1 MTGHDAKK
9 VAAYLMQQ
17 CRENHLQVLE
27 LIDALEANGDIEK
40 GELDHYRRLARK
52 WLKIAEQN
60 RERGL
65 TGKG

>member
-1 MTGHDAKK
+1 MTGREAKR

-27 LIDALEANGDIEK
+27 LIEALEASGEIEK
-40 GELDHYRRLARK
+40 GELDHYKRLARK
-52 WLKIAEQN
+52 WLKIAEKN

-65 TGKG
+65 SEKG